1 MHNLLVAA
9 CLTVSLAHAPIAK
22 KPTAKKPV
30 DDYPKAI
37 QVRATTLTQAL
48 AHRIHLNEGQYL
60 RIKRLHLQY
69 LTERRDLEMDLVG
82 TPAAE
87 RDTRLAAS
95 QQQYEQALND
105 LLYPDQRVAYQQ
117 LRANFTA
124 HRL

>member
-1 MHNLLVAA
+1 MYTLLIAT
-9 CLTVSLAHAPIAK
+9 CLTASLAHAPAARKPIAK
-22 KPTAKKPV
+22 KPGEE
-30 DDYPKAI
+30 YPKAI

-69 LTERRDLEMDLVG
+69 LNERRDLELSLVG
-82 TPAAE
+82 APAAD
-87 RDTRLAAS
+87 RDTQLAAA
-95 QQQYEQALND
+95 QLHYEQALND

-117 LRANFTA
+117 LRANMTA

>member
-1 MHNLLVAA
+1 MHHLIVAA
-9 CLTVSLAHAPIAK
+9 CLTASLAHAPAARKPAAK
-22 KPTAKKPV
+22 KPSEE
-30 DDYPKAI
+30 YPKSI

-69 LTERRDLEMDLVG
+69 LNERRELEMSLVG
-82 TPAAE
+82 APVAD
-87 RDTRLAAS
+87 RDTQLAAA
-95 QQQYEQALND
+95 QLNYEQALND

-117 LRANFTA
+117 LRANMTA

>member
-1 MHNLLVAA
+1 MNTLIAAA
-9 CLTVSLAHAPIAK
+9 CLTASLASAPHAHR
-22 KPTAKKPV
+22 KPV
-30 DDYPKAI
+30 EEYPKSI

-48 AHRIHLNEGQYL
+48 AHRIHLNEGQYV

-69 LTERRDLEMDLVG
+69 LNDRRELEMSLANAPVPD
-82 TPAAE
+82 
-87 RDTRLAAS
+87 RDAQLAAAQLS
-95 QQQYEQALND
+95 YEQALND

>member
-1 MHNLLVAA
+1 MHHLLATA
-9 CLTVSLAHAPIAK
+9 CLTASLLGAPVAKKPAAK
-22 KPTAKKPV
+22 KPTE
-30 DDYPKAI
+30 DYPKAI

-69 LTERRDLEMDLVG
+69 LSERRELEMDLVG
-82 TPAAE
+82 APAAE
-87 RDTRLAAS
+87 RDTKLAAA
-95 QQQYEQALND
+95 QQQYEQTLND

>member
-1 MHNLLVAA
+1 MYNLLVAA
-9 CLTVSLAHAPIAK
+9 CLTASLAHAPATK
-22 KPTAKKPV
+22 KPTAKKPGE
-30 DDYPKAI
+30 DYPKSV

-69 LTERRDLEMDLVG
+69 LNERRELEMDLVG
-82 TPAAE
+82 APAAE
-87 RDTRLAAS
+87 RDTQLAAA
-95 QQQYEQALND
+95 QLRYEQSLND
-105 LLYPDQRVAYQQ
+105 LLYPDQRLAYQQ

>member
-1 MHNLLVAA
+1 MKNLLIAA
-9 CLTVSLAHAPIAK
+9 VCLTACIAAIPAHK
-22 KPTAKKPV
+22 KQPG

-48 AHRIHLNEGQYL
+48 AHRIHLNEAQYV

-69 LTERRDLEMDLVG
+69 LSERRDLEQSLASA
-82 TPAAE
+82 PAAE
-87 RDTRLAAS
+87 RDAKLATA
-95 QQQYEQALND
+95 QLTYEQTLND
-105 LLYPDQRVAYQQ
+105 LLRPEQRIAYQQ

>member
-1 MHNLLVAA
+1 MYNLIVAA
-9 CLTVSLAHAPIAK
+9 CLTASLAHAPAAK
-22 KPTAKKPV
+22 KPTAKKPSE
-30 DDYPKAI
+30 DYPKSI

-69 LTERRDLEMDLVG
+69 LNERHELELSLAG
-82 TPAAE
+82 ASAAE
-87 RDTRLAAS
+87 RDTQLAAS
-95 QQQYEQALND
+95 QLRYEQSLND